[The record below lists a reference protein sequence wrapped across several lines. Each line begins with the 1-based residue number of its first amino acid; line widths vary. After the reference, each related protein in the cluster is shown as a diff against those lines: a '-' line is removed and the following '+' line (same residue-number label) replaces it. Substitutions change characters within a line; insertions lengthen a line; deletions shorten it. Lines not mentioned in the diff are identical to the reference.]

1 MSSEPL
7 IVTFADAHYL
17 PLLTLWLGNLR
28 RLGLRRI
35 RIYSLDAD
43 TLTWCKAQGVDAE
56 ELAWQGDL
64 GDLWVKRVRIFS
76 SLLQAGDEFI
86 HSDTDAIWIRNPL
99 QVGSASGRS
108 EDLLF
113 SQGTIWP
120 PDVHDRWGFVLC
132 CGWFW
137 ARPSSAVLAFF
148 RALETDVQVSGD
160 DQMSVNRL
168 LAAGGTHWTADRT
181 GDYQLPFAGRM
192 VQCWSEPIRGQMISA
207 PLTVA
212 LLPHCEFQRLPE
224 SSERAIVKHF
234 VTPKNCAQKLQVLR
248 HFGLI
253 A

>member
-1 MSSEPL
+1 MTSEPL
-7 IVTFADAHYL
+7 IVTFADARYL
-17 PLLTLWLGNLR
+17 PLLALWLGNLR

-35 RIYSLDAD
+35 RIYSLDAE
-43 TLTWCKAQGVDAE
+43 TLTWCKAQRVDAE
-56 ELAWQGDL
+56 QLEWRGDL
-64 GDLWVKRVRIFS
+64 GDLWVRRVRVFS
-76 SLLQAGDEFI
+76 ALLQAGDEFI
-86 HSDTDAIWIRNPL
+86 HSDTDAVWIQNPL
-99 QVGSASGRS
+99 QAGCAAGLR

-137 ARPSSAVLAFF
+137 ARPSSALMAFF
-148 RALETDVQVSGD
+148 RALEADVQASGD

-168 LAAGGTHWTADRT
+168 LAAGGAQWSVDRT
-181 GDYQLPFAGRM
+181 GDYQLPFADRL
-192 VQCWSEPIRGQMISA
+192 VQCWSEPIRATLSSA
-207 PLTVA
+207 VLTVA

-224 SSERAIVKHF
+224 VSERAVVKHF